1 MTRAARGSASTP
13 DTSSVL
19 DFLEQVLAAVDSARE
34 GLEEWRPVQGAVG
47 VTCVGKRAGGRVER
61 VARSRDLVVLQP
73 EVEAAYEASLLAEK
87 DASITDDAFDVVDG
101 AYLALRRRL
110 EALEAM
116 QVTAMECCD
125 QLGSVADAARVAG
138 V

>member
-1 MTRAARGSASTP
+1 MSNTRPTPIYDIACNARDNAS
-13 DTSSVL
+13 DA
-19 DFLEQVLAAVDSARE
+19 LAMLNGE
-34 GLEEWRPVQGAVG
+34 I
-47 VTCVGKRAGGRVER
+47 KR
-61 VARSRDLVVLQP
+61 LQP
-73 EVEAAYEASLLAEK
+73 EVEAAREASLLAEK

-116 QVTAMECCD
+116 QVTALECCD